1 MKTKILMLVVLI
13 GLSAVLVA
21 QPGDR
26 GPKKPFRGQGRE
38 MQMGNGERRG
48 PANELM
54 LTDEQKEAF
63 KKSRLALEKQL
74 QPIRNEI
81 GEAEARQKTLT
92 TAEKPDLAAINK
104 NIEKIGGLR
113 VEMEKIQTKHR
124 LDMRAQL
131 TEEQRLKFD
140 RSRNG
145 MRGFNGMRGPGG
157 FQGRPGI
164 R

>member
-1 MKTKILMLVVLI
+1 MKTKILMLVVLLS
-13 GLSAVLVA
+13 LSAVLVA
-21 QPGDR
+21 QPWNR
-26 GPKKPFRGQGRE
+26 GPQKSFRGQGRE
-38 MQMGNGERRG
+38 MQMRNGERG
-48 PANELM
+48 QANGLN

-74 QPIRNEI
+74 QPIQNEI

-113 VEMEKIQTKHR
+113 VEMAKIQAKHR

-131 TEEQRLKFD
+131 TDEQRLKFD
-140 RSRNG
+140 RSKND

-157 FQGRPGI
+157 FQGRPGM